1 MAHNSFTKAFRRL
14 SPPGYDLWR
23 LRGLVVVV
31 ACAAAIFAT
40 MHFVLGFA
48 LGWDAS
54 AIYPRQRPLGL
65 PMYRNIWGRVAAVDR
80 LYQTGQLPRDARL
93 GVYIGVSTTATGI
106 QRQFLDARAN
116 VADRWI
122 VLAGAGL
129 SFENI
134 ESVMHPV
141 FFCSQKP
148 AAVVFGVHPQ
158 MLVGERYVR
167 DESSGELH
175 RVVGR
180 RRRALESHFAGYRAL
195 SWLKRHWAIDHRAL
209 AADFLRSRI
218 YLLRLWF
225 LYLGGVSADRL
236 FEPSAQPWDEEPLW
250 LWNMDDAENKV
261 AQNQL
266 DFWAGRGHF
275 DAANYRAD
283 GDQARSLIR
292 MIRAYRKLGAKVYV
306 VIMPLRSTVRR
317 KIPPNAKPCL
327 FEAIDRAFP
336 EAPPTIVDLQE
347 AMPDKFFT
355 DEAHLSKAGSE
366 RLSKQVAERLRTK
379 DASSSAPD
387 GS

>member
-1 MAHNSFTKAFRRL
+1 
-14 SPPGYDLWR
+14 
-23 LRGLVVVV
+23 VV

-40 MHFVLGFA
+40 MHFALGFA
-48 LGWDAS
+48 LGWDAA

-65 PMYRNIWGRVAAVDR
+65 PMYKNIWERVAAVDR
-80 LYQTGQLPRDARL
+80 LYHNGQLPRDARL

-122 VLAGAGL
+122 VLSGAGL

-158 MLVGERYVR
+158 MLVGERYIG
-167 DESSGELH
+167 DEPSVGFQ

-195 SWLKRHWAIDHRAL
+195 SWLKRHWAINHRAL

-218 YLLRLWF
+218 YMSRIWF
-225 LYLGGVSADRL
+225 LYLAGVSADSL
-236 FEPSAQPWDEEPLW
+236 FEPSAQPWDEDPLW
-250 LWNMDDAENKV
+250 LWNMDDADNQF

-266 DFWAGRGHF
+266 DFWARRGHF
-275 DAANYRAD
+275 DAANYHAD
-283 GDQARSLIR
+283 GDQARSFIR

-327 FEAIDRAFP
+327 LEAIHQAFP

-347 AMPDKFFT
+347 AMPDQSFT
-355 DEAHLSKAGSE
+355 DEAHLSKAASE
-366 RLSKQVAERLRTK
+366 RLSKLVAERLRTN